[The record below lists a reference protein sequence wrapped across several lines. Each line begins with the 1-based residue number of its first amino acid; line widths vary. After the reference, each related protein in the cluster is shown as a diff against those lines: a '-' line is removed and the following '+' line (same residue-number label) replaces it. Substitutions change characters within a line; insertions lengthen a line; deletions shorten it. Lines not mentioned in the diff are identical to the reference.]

1 MNKIQETKYSDKNL
15 ANRALFLLL
24 LRLVLILLF
33 SVISWFLLKILVND
47 SVKFP
52 PGMLYATIS
61 LLPMN
66 LICFTVVKGMI
77 ESEGESL
84 T

>member
-52 PGMLYATIS
+52 PGMLYATIN